1 MKKASVVM
9 NRLRPAAGFTLV
21 ELIAAVALLVILL
34 AIFFVVFREAGSTVA
49 IGQDRVE
56 CYRSVRAIFRLLEED
71 ITNTFLMGEGGT
83 TYGFAG
89 EDGVIPAFLSP
100 APDGDSDRLTL
111 TRPRKAPGTGEP
123 GFMEVRFSRFTYDQG
138 HELAA
143 DRRHCFFRAVDDNAG
158 SGWTPG
164 SPFPSAIFTFDASDP
179 DPTDDDNNDYYRNHI
194 AVLGLTDLQ
203 FEYLKIDQSAVPPEP
218 VWQDSWAPDTDTYD
232 PDGPGGV
239 AAQPSLPLEVRVTIR
254 LPRGSA
260 YRGSTN
266 PDDHQ
271 TFTHVVH
278 LPTAPWAP

>member
-9 NRLRPAAGFTLV
+9 SRLRSAAGFTLV

-34 AIFFVVFREAGSTVA
+34 SIFFVVFRAAGSTMS

-56 CYRSVRAIFRLLEED
+56 TYRSVRAIFRLLEQD
-71 ITNTFLMGEGGT
+71 ITNAFLMGEGGT

-89 EDGVIPAFLSP
+89 EDGAVPAFLSP

-111 TRPRKAPGTGEP
+111 IRPRRAPGTGEP
-123 GFMEVRFSRFTYDQG
+123 GFMEVRYLRYTYDRGQ
-138 HELAA
+138 ELAA
-143 DRRHCFFRAVDDNAG
+143 DRRHCFFRAVDDNP
-158 SGWTPG
+158 GWTRGNALP
-164 SPFPSAIFTFDASDP
+164 FTFSASDP
-179 DPTDDDNNDYYRNHI
+179 DPTDSANNDYYRNHI
-194 AVLGLTDLQ
+194 AVLGLSDLQ
-203 FEYLKIDQSAVPPEP
+203 FEYLRIDQSAIPPAP
-218 VWQDSWAPDTDTYD
+218 VWQNTWVPDTDTYD
-232 PDGPGGV
+232 PDGPGPMGP
-239 AAQPSLPLEVRVTIR
+239 QPALPLEVRVTIR
-254 LPRGSA
+254 LPRGKA